1 MNAIAKLPAVDF
13 SLVIPCFNEAE
24 SLPELYRQ
32 ITAVMARMQK
42 GYEIIFV
49 DDGSTD
55 ESAQV
60 IEALNRSDDRVKLIQ
75 FSRNYGKSAALAAGF
90 RAVSGRYVVTMD
102 SDLQDD
108 PEEIPRLL
116 EKLESGFDL
125 VSGWK
130 KVRHDPLTKRLASKV
145 YNYFTSIFSGIR
157 LHDFNCGL
165 KIYRREVIA
174 SMRVYGELHR
184 YLPVIA
190 FRNGFRVTELP
201 VRHHARQYGVSKF
214 GMARFARGAFDLMT
228 ISFLTRYK
236 MRPLHLF
243 GVIGFICFLGGF
255 FISLLLA
262 YERLFENK
270 YLSNRPLLF
279 LGVLLIIVGVQF
291 FSIGLL
297 GEMITSLRKES
308 DAFLVRR
315 CIGCPEKFTRTTLD
329 DHFFAA

>member
-1 MNAIAKLPAVDF
+1 MKTDIEKKPVDF
-13 SLVIPCFNEAE
+13 SLVIACYNEEE
-24 SLPELYRQ
+24 SLAELHTK
-32 ITAVMARMQK
+32 ISEVMDALKASCEM
-42 GYEIIFV
+42 IFI

-55 ESAQV
+55 ASARI
-60 IEALNRSDDRVKLIQ
+60 IEGLHEKDERVKLIQ
-75 FSRNYGKSAALAAGF
+75 FLHNYGKSAALSAGF
-90 RAVSGRYVVTMD
+90 TVAAGRYVVTLD
-102 SDLQDD
+102 ADLQDD

-116 EKLESGFDL
+116 ETLERGYDL

-130 KVRHDPLTKRLASKV
+130 KVRHDPLSKRLASKV

-165 KIYRREVIA
+165 KIYRREVVKTL
-174 SMRVYGELHR
+174 RVYGEMHR

-201 VRHHARQYGVSKF
+201 VRHHARKYGHSKF
-214 GMARFARGAFDLMT
+214 GVARFARGAFDLLT

-243 GVIGFICFLGGF
+243 GVLGVLSFMGGF
-255 FISLLLA
+255 FISLFLA
-262 YERLFENK
+262 YERLFANK
-270 YLSNRPLLF
+270 YLSNRPMLF

-297 GEMITSLRKES
+297 GEMITSLRKDT
-308 DAFLVRR
+308 DAFLVKR
-315 CIGCPEKFTRTTLD
+315 CLGCGEKLQKPGSGDFIRTL
-329 DHFFAA
+329 